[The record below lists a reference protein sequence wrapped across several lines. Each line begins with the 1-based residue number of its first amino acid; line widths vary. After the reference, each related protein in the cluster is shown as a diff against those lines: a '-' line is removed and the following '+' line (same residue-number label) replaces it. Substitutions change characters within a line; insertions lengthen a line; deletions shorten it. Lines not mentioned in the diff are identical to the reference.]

1 MMAKQTLRPRRYKAV
16 QTTFGAHSLYVFTAP
31 ASELWGLLQINRR
44 TEDKNEGYQR
54 ALSSGRVAAI
64 ARFIEAG
71 NTIPTAVIASLD
83 AGASFD
89 ENSSELL
96 VPDGSN
102 VGWVIDGQHRLA
114 GAHEA
119 ANNGINVNIPVVAFI
134 GLSQDE
140 QINQF
145 ITINREAR
153 GVPTSLYLDL
163 LGSLRN
169 KKPQD
174 EARERASDIA
184 VQLRRDENSAIY
196 DRIVVTRPPKAGELS
211 LNNFVRKV
219 APLIIRDRGF
229 LSNYFELEQRRIID
243 NYFKGMR
250 NVYDDEFRRSD
261 PIFFRTIGFGAM
273 LNTLPLFFSTCLA
286 QYKGFSVDDTTRAF
300 KQIGEL
306 PFDNWREMGS
316 GNAAEIQAGE
326 DVRAAIEIA
335 FKRDNER
342 SGGVLRL

>member
-1 MMAKQTLRPRRYKAV
+1 MMPKKTLRLRRYKAV
-16 QTTFGAHSLYVFTAP
+16 QTMSGAHTLYMFTAP

-71 NTIPTAVIASLD
+71 NTIPTAVIVSLD

-89 ENSSELL
+89 ESSNEIL
-96 VPDGSN
+96 VPDGSS

-163 LGSLRN
+163 LGSLKNR
-169 KKPQD
+169 KPQD

-184 VQLRRDENSAIY
+184 SDLRRDENSPIY
-196 DRIVVTRPPKAGELS
+196 DRIVVTRPPKTGELS
-211 LNNFVRKV
+211 LTNFVRKV

-229 LSNYFELEQRRIID
+229 FIQ
-243 NYFKGMR
+243 
-250 NVYDDEFRRSD
+250 
-261 PIFFRTIGFGAM
+261 
-273 LNTLPLFFSTCLA
+273 LF
-286 QYKGFSVDDTTRAF
+286 
-300 KQIGEL
+300 
-306 PFDNWREMGS
+306 
-316 GNAAEIQAGE
+316 
-326 DVRAAIEIA
+326 
-335 FKRDNER
+335 
-342 SGGVLRL
+342 